1 MNISIFIHILIL
13 FLIGIS
19 LASAQECNI
28 NGICINS
35 NLLDLTNAT
44 SGIKCLEDCKEFP
57 GCQWYSFNQGLETT
71 CELLDE
77 CNELSTED
85 CDHCES
91 GQVDCD
97 LIQDFSKLSF
107 FLQILRLLKI
117 NFNIILAKLM
127 ITANW
132 GLGTESTKSY
142 IIDIIDGTTCDLFS
156 NYPDDNNVHDPAWG
170 LLKQMY
176 PFVCD
181 GNESED
187 INDCYI
193 FQNGEWQTSVSL
205 TEPSRW
211 SGSTILNETTLW
223 MAGNYEGYYMNLSLL
238 VNPFEGTVQ
247 PGPELLYNV
256 RTQCMVN
263 IDDDSVMFIG
273 GYDGIYDLDQ
283 TLTYSFAQDS
293 WEMGPTLTT
302 ERIVP
307 SCALLT
313 LGGIKKV
320 IFVVEDNIS
329 EYLELEGDN
338 VWKEGT

>member
-1 MNISIFIHILIL
+1 
-13 FLIGIS
+13 
-19 LASAQECNI
+19 
-28 NGICINS
+28 
-35 NLLDLTNAT
+35 
-44 SGIKCLEDCKEFP
+44 
-57 GCQWYSFNQGLETT
+57 
-71 CELLDE
+71 
-77 CNELSTED
+77 
-85 CDHCES
+85 
-91 GQVDCD
+91 
-97 LIQDFSKLSF
+97 
-107 FLQILRLLKI
+107 
-117 NFNIILAKLM
+117 M

-283 TLTYSFAQDS
+283 TMTYSFAQDS
-293 WEMGPTLTT
+293 WEMGPTLIT

-313 LGGIKKV
+313 LGIKKV

-338 VWKEGT
+338 VWKEGTLTPR